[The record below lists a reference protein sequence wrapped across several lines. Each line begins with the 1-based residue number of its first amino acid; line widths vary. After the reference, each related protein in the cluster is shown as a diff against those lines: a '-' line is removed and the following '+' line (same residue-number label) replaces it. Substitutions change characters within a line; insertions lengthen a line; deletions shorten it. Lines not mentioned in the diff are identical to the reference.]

1 MTPIVGAVVLSALVW
16 MLLPMVDVRTADS
29 WLSREYWLVHVLFS
43 LSGIGLILGLVDSSN
58 PLISVLR
65 FSVPVGMG
73 VILAI
78 INVARGAIVPS
89 AGWFLLLAF
98 VPMTAFALDDR
109 LLMPFMSLAILL
121 PVIVLP
127 RSGYNLRH
135 IQAGMRDSLR
145 TVLFVLVVAV
155 IALPGTLIGQCRGD
169 KCSLWGSALGP
180 LGTGNPLGV
189 FFAFVAIFP
198 ILLSKKISTALIS
211 IIASGVLV
219 DSTSSR
225 SGMLSW
231 ALSVGCALLWRGSRG
246 KFRSLLVSA
255 SALTV
260 VALTTVMAIYPWR
273 PEEFT
278 GRANLWHVAREKFL
292 ESPLF
297 GLGPSYWVRQ
307 ERTSYVDSNYATHNL
322 LLEILVSGGIF
333 GAAVIFLSVLLLV
346 RAADRDIRAAVL
358 VLITSWVASSVL
370 EVTAAPGRFYLVP
383 GILVLVFVYGH
394 SSLPVDIKKK
404 AEAKAG
410 VL

>member
-1 MTPIVGAVVLSALVW
+1 MTPIVGAVLLSALVW
-16 MLLPMVDVRTADS
+16 MLLPMVGVRTTES
-29 WLSREYWLVHVLFS
+29 WRSREYWLVHVLFS
-43 LSGIGLILGLVDSSN
+43 LSGIGLILGLIDSSN
-58 PLISVLR
+58 PAISVLR
-65 FSVPVGMG
+65 FSIPVGMG
-73 VILAI
+73 VVLTV
-78 INVARGAIVPS
+78 INIARGAVVPA

-121 PVIVLP
+121 PVIFLP
-127 RSGYNLRH
+127 RDGYDLRH

-145 TVLFVLVVAV
+145 TVLFVLILSV
-155 IALPGTLIGQCRGD
+155 IALPGTVIGQCRGD

-189 FFAFVAIFP
+189 FLAFVSIFP
-198 ILLSKKISTALIS
+198 VLLGKKLSTVLIS
-211 IIASGVLV
+211 VLASGVLV

-231 ALSVGCALLWRGSRG
+231 AISIGCALLWRCTGG
-246 KFRSLLVSA
+246 NFRHLLVSA
-255 SALTV
+255 SALGV

-278 GRANLWHVAREKFL
+278 GRANLWLVAREKFL
-292 ESPLF
+292 ESPVF

-322 LLEILVSGGIF
+322 LLEILVSGGVF
-333 GAAVIFLSVLLLV
+333 GAVVLVLSVLLLV
-346 RAADRDIRAAVL
+346 RSADRNIRAAVL
-358 VLITSWVASSVL
+358 VCLTAWVASSVL
-370 EVTAAPGRFYLVP
+370 EVTAAPGRFYLIP
-383 GILVLVFVYGH
+383 GILVLVFIYGNA
-394 SSLPVDIKKK
+394 SLPVGVDNR
-404 AEAKAG
+404 ADARAG